1 MKVISDKARSKRSTR
16 TTVSVKRGNGCNILF
31 SRNMLQAAVSE
42 ISLKVSLVEFSDFVK
57 FLKKVF
63 MEGFV
68 FDKEF
73 SPNFASNI

>member
-1 MKVISDKARSKRSTR
+1 
-16 TTVSVKRGNGCNILF
+16 
-31 SRNMLQAAVSE
+31 MLQAAVSE
-42 ISLKVSLVEFSDFVK
+42 ISLKVSLMEFSDFVK
-57 FLKKVF
+57 FLKRVF

>member
-1 MKVISDKARSKRSTR
+1 
-16 TTVSVKRGNGCNILF
+16 
-31 SRNMLQAAVSE
+31 MLQAAVSE

-57 FLKKVF
+57 FLKNVF
-63 MEGFV
+63 MEGFVFV